1 MSLVSGGCFGVIGVS
16 LLVVVLMINVNESVK
31 VVIETVLG
39 AGHFVL
45 TLYLVPIQS
54 AAEQQR
60 IQI

>member
-16 LLVVVLMINVNESVK
+16 LLVGLMINVNESVK